1 MHYYLIL
8 VPFLQYYPK
17 IDNTSQTIFIIMEQ
31 TMPEEEAFK
40 LLKSAFHLSNN
51 QLVYTG
57 LNPHFLSIIFFCANF
72 FMALL
77 ILIFNFSCISSTGS
91 LLPLPSSSLK
101 VIGQF
106 RSTLCE
112 LNLSFCLL
120 DHNLKPLEDLFGLQ
134 TLVMDNCGITDK
146 HCLPYLHELQTLRY

>member
-1 MHYYLIL
+1 MHYYRII
-8 VPFLQYYPK
+8 VPLFHYYPK

-57 LNPHFLSIIFFCANF
+57 LNSHFLSIIFFCAN
-72 FMALL
+72 LL
-77 ILIFNFSCISSTGS
+77 ILIFNFSFISSIGS

-112 LNLSFCLL
+112 LDLSFCLL
-120 DHNLKPLEDLFGLQ
+120 DHNLKPLEDLFSLQ

>member
-1 MHYYLIL
+1 MHYYRII
-8 VPFLQYYPK
+8 VPLFHYYPK
-17 IDNTSQTIFIIMEQ
+17 IDNTSSQTIFIIMEQ

-57 LNPHFLSIIFFCANF
+57 LNSHFLSNIFLCK
-72 FMALL
+72 
-77 ILIFNFSCISSTGS
+77 LIFNFSFIFSIGS

-146 HCLPYLHELQTLRY
+146 HCLPYLHVLQTLRY